1 LHVCLDLGGDINKA
15 RRQSLGVSSAQSEL
29 LTNSNVPSFIKFYS
43 MAKSKPKPT
52 LKDHAKQ
59 GQLPIRANAVYVGA
73 ESLNIYLTYD
83 QAIQVAT
90 NILKKAE
97 LIKCEEDKVVQLWTM
112 KGSDKVNFGI
122 IDIVQKGAREA
133 WE

>member
-1 LHVCLDLGGDINKA
+1 
-15 RRQSLGVSSAQSEL
+15 
-29 LTNSNVPSFIKFYS
+29 